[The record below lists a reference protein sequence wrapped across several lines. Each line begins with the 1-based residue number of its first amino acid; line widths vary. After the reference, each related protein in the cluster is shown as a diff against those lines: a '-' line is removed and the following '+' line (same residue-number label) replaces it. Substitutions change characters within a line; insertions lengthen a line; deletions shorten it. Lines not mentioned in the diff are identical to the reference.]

1 MIMDTSTM
9 AKTPGIEDVSVTGA
23 SLKPE
28 VGRITFVGMPC
39 RPDAIAAIFD
49 ELAARRIMV
58 DDIIQNVVES
68 PAGPQPDGVP
78 AGVGARIPSRTS
90 DNAPERRATLS
101 FTIEGHELGPA
112 LAVAE
117 LVAQRFPGVRLE
129 RDENLA
135 RVSVVGVGMRS
146 QSGVA
151 GAMFNALS
159 AANIAIENISTS
171 EIVIS
176 VLVRREAGERA
187 LQAVHAAFALDRA
200 VG

>member
-1 MIMDTSTM
+1 MD
-9 AKTPGIEDVSVTGA
+9 A
-23 SLKPE
+23 SA
-28 VGRITFVGMPC
+28 T
-39 RPDAIAAIFD
+39 
-49 ELAARRIMV
+49 
-58 DDIIQNVVES
+58 
-68 PAGPQPDGVP
+68 
-78 AGVGARIPSRTS
+78 IPSRTS
-90 DNAPERRATLS
+90 DRRATLS
-101 FTIEGHELGPA
+101 FTVEGHDLGPA

-151 GAMFNALS
+151 ATMFSALA

-176 VLVRREAGERA
+176 VLVRREDGERA

-200 VG
+200 AG